1 MATKNVT
8 LSKRWMLR
16 SILRENE
23 SILRM
28 KQMVLRLQEKIN
40 VASSF
45 CNIAEKYEAL
55 MKTKMRL
62 YPVVLMTAAM
72 LISCAEKKDDFFT
85 SKAKKTSGDS
95 QTQTTEDDVQM
106 NLDSENVPEAV
117 KMAALSV
124 LKMRSLSESPAEEY
138 LRTVDVSTEQKVVSV
153 KSDIMK
159 LSSEGYDELD
169 KAIIVGQVDDCL
181 KKEQKD
187 LEKCSI
193 NFLVEKSNAFI
204 VQDSKTVV
212 STLTS
217 LEGFI
222 KTRLDS
228 QSVEGLQDLLDKKI
242 STKRSLY
249 DGSNNVVL
257 DGDKNTLVLKDIAES
272 VLKADSD
279 NRVAADS
286 NYAFLTADKD
296 VGTAL
301 KLSGS
306 ADIQN
311 EQLYVLGYGA
321 GSKDILIE
329 KVQIVSDESEVN
341 KVLAELGL
349 AGSEK
354 VIVFSNVGKNRL
366 QGGVIVTEK
375 GEVVAVDG
383 GALKGTENRLGVKLF
398 K

>member
-1 MATKNVT
+1 
-8 LSKRWMLR
+8 
-16 SILRENE
+16 
-23 SILRM
+23 M

-72 LISCAEKKDDFFT
+72 LISCAEKKDDFLT

-124 LKMRSLSESPAEEY
+124 LKMRSLSESPGEEY
-138 LRTVDVSTEQKVVSV
+138 LRVVDVSTEQKVVSV

-159 LSSEGYDELD
+159 LSSDGYDELD

-257 DGDKNTLVLKDIAES
+257 DRDKNTLVLKDIAES

-341 KVLAELGL
+341 KVLAEIGL
-349 AGSEK
+349 ADSEK

-375 GEVVAVDG
+375 GEVVAVDS